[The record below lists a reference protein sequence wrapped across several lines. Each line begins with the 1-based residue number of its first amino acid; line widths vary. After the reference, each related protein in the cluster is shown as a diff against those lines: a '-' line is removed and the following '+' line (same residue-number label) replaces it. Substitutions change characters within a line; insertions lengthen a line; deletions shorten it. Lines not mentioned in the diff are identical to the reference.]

1 MPRIRTIKP
10 NFFRHEA
17 LQDLELAHPQQY
29 TMMVFAALW
38 GHCDKLGR
46 FRWQPRTLKLD
57 ILPFLPFD
65 IGITLEL
72 LATHGFIRR
81 YEVDG
86 VSYGEIPSFLQHQRI
101 TGKEAD
107 EQEKF
112 PPPPT
117 GYTTENTC
125 EAVETQRENNG
136 ETVETQ
142 RGNNGETVET
152 QQGNNRETVET
163 TGREGKGRGRGRGKE
178 KEGNRECHGETPVTL
193 AWVMQA
199 WNARRG
205 VRPIQDVT
213 GMIRQRIQS
222 RIRDHPSV
230 SWWETLFTRGEA
242 SDFLVGRK
250 TDFIVTL
257 DWILGPKNF
266 SKLMA
271 GNYDNNAPTTRP
283 HTPRSLVDLL

>member
-38 GHCDKLGR
+38 GHCDKFGR

-81 YEVDG
+81 YDVEG
-86 VSYGEIPSFLQHQRI
+86 VSYGEIPSFLDHQRI

-112 PPPPT
+112 PPPPRGAT
-117 GYTTENTC
+117 PDNTC
-125 EAVETQRENNG
+125 EAVETQRGNNR
-136 ETVETQ
+136 ETIETQ
-142 RGNNGETVET
+142 RGNNGETI
-152 QQGNNRETVET
+152 ET
-163 TGREGKGRGRGRGKE
+163 TGREGKGREEEKE
-178 KEGNRECHGETPVTL
+178 KEGKGACPGETPVTL
-193 AWVMQA
+193 EWVVQA

-213 GMIRQRIQS
+213 GVIRQRIQS
-222 RIRDHPSV
+222 RIRDHPSS
-230 SWWETLFTRGEA
+230 SWWQTLFTRVEA

-271 GNYDNNAPTTRP
+271 GNYDNNPSTTRP
-283 HTPRSLVDLL
+283 HAPRSLVDIL